1 MSAFVVSENHINAL
15 VSFAIGG
22 QNPATAFWDRKH
34 IDFRGN
40 EQMLADVLMNA
51 NVEAVNTRYGDEEQ
65 LTGCKF
71 RRNCTPPSPVAILKA
86 CDCYD
91 YQTCELDGYES
102 TFAAKIIEA
111 VRNKAIRALPGYD
124 AAKWS
129 IY

>member
-1 MSAFVVSENHINAL
+1 MSAFVVSEVHINTLITFGA
-15 VSFAIGG
+15 SG
-22 QNPATAFWDRKH
+22 QNPATVYWERRH
-34 IDFRGN
+34 ISFRGN

-51 NVEAVNTRYGDEEQ
+51 NVEAVNTRYSDDGQ

-71 RRNCTPPSPVAILKA
+71 RRAVTLPAPVGILKA

-91 YQTCELDGYES
+91 YQTCELANYDA

-111 VRNKAIRALPGYD
+111 VRAKAVRALPGYD
-124 AAKWS
+124 DAKWS